1 MRCVCLRNT
10 EIQVNYWLL
19 MSFSALNGFALKL
32 SRHFLKICRWI
43 LLKMSLNC
51 KLLGMN
57 GSFSSSFRLKK
68 ARESLPGPN
77 CWWRWQRKL
86 LFLWLI
92 FFGIGIFWLVISLNG
107 GIYSWKQEASE
118 PNEDKSY
125 FLLERFNVSKEQIQD
140 LATLFF
146 EKDQVSCN
154 YFDAFGVHFFW
165 RLNSCCY
172 VCILFC
178 YK

>member
-1 MRCVCLRNT
+1 
-10 EIQVNYWLL
+10 
-19 MSFSALNGFALKL
+19 MSFSALSGFAHKL

-77 CWWRWQRKL
+77 YGWRWQRKL

-92 FFGIGIFWLVISLNG
+92 FFGIGFFCLVISLNG
-107 GIYSWKQEASE
+107 GVYSWNQEASE
-118 PNEDKSY
+118 PNEDNSY
-125 FLLERFNVSKEQIQD
+125 FLLERFNVSKEQIKD

-154 YFDAFGVHFFW
+154 HFECFW
-165 RLNSCCY
+165 CPFL
-172 VCILFC
+172 LMF
-178 YK
+178 K

>member
-1 MRCVCLRNT
+1 
-10 EIQVNYWLL
+10 
-19 MSFSALNGFALKL
+19 MSFSALSGFALKL

-68 ARESLPGPN
+68 AKESLQGPN
-77 CWWRWQRKL
+77 CGWSWQRKL

-92 FFGIGIFWLVISLNG
+92 FFGIGFVWLVISLNG
-107 GIYSWKQEASE
+107 VVYSWKQESSE
-118 PNEDKSY
+118 PNEDKSD
-125 FLLERFNVSKEQIQD
+125 FILEHFNVTKQQIQA

-146 EKDQVSCN
+146 EKDQVSCS
-154 YFDAFGVHFFW
+154 YFECFW
-165 RLNSCCY
+165 C
-172 VCILFC
+172 LFLLTFE
-178 YK
+178 